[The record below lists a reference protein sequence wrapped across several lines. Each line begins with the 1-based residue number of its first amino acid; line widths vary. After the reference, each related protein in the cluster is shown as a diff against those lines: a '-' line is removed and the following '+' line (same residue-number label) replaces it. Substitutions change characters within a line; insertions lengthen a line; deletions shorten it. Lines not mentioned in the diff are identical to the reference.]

1 MLPAREPTAGVPLV
15 TSTKIIP
22 FPVQPRRQLPAESAE
37 MAVALPVRPRTV
49 TFLAPF
55 TLPGMDKPH
64 KPGTFELRETRR
76 SLDVSW
82 DAYQISLSIMLV
94 EGGTT
99 EALDVS
105 LSDLDQALA
114 GDRAKG

>member
-1 MLPAREPTAGVPLV
+1 M

-22 FPVQPRRQLPAESAE
+22 FPVQPRRQLPAGSGE
-37 MAVALPVRPRTV
+37 MAVALPARPRTV
-49 TFLAPF
+49 TFVGPF

-94 EGGTT
+94 DGGTT

-105 LSDLDQALA
+105 MSDLDHALA
-114 GDRAKG
+114 RDLATGS

>member
-1 MLPAREPTAGVPLV
+1 M

-22 FPVQPRRQLPAESAE
+22 FPIQARRPIPGESSE
-37 MAVALPVRPRTV
+37 MAVAMPARARTV

-94 EGGTT
+94 DGGTT

-105 LSDLDQALA
+105 ATDLDHALA
-114 GDRAKG
+114 EDRAARA